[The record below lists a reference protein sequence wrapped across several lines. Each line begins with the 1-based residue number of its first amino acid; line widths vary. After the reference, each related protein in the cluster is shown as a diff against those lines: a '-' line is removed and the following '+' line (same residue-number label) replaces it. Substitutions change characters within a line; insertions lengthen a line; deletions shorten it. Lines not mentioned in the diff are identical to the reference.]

1 MNRQNSLYSLSPRYE
16 EERPQKA
23 GAGAGEVVT
32 GSADGHVRPG
42 IGGIKASNLYGFFVA
57 ALEVIYIAVRRCGAI
72 PGDFKNLRQ
81 LAVTF
86 RCVRPLPPVPSPPHP
101 IATARSPSLAG
112 VDDVGRA
119 TS

>member
-1 MNRQNSLYSLSPRYE
+1 MNRQKFQHGLSPRHE
-16 EERPQKA
+16 EERSQKA

-86 RCVRPLPPVPSPPHP
+86 RCVRPLPPPVPAHR
-101 IATARSPSLAG
+101 IL
-112 VDDVGRA
+112 
-119 TS
+119 

>member
-42 IGGIKASNLYGFFVA
+42 IGGIKAFN
-57 ALEVIYIAVRRCGAI
+57 I
-72 PGDFKNLRQ
+72 
-81 LAVTF
+81 
-86 RCVRPLPPVPSPPHP
+86 
-101 IATARSPSLAG
+101 
-112 VDDVGRA
+112 
-119 TS
+119 